1 MANTEITNASMG
13 GINNYCVNPEPII
26 SAIIDFIKG
35 LRSRRQI
42 NNISEVLRIYSS
54 NLDIMKEA
62 LIDKEFFIKTPIY
75 LEDLLSILNKVKNE
89 ESEEKRKLFADFL
102 SACRHPDNL
111 ECGNKAIFFRLIEQ
125 LDYLAV
131 MILHSLTQYQSEKGI
146 VERIIQDTNNNY
158 ETDEI
163 LVHLWNLESLGLV
176 EKISAEELEKL
187 SKRGGNRKLRNPKD
201 VHLYRNNRLGTS
213 LCNFITKGVVLN
225 TSSTDHPFTNKKNK
239 ESLS

>member
-1 MANTEITNASMG
+1 MTNGEIINASMG
-13 GINNYCVNPEPII
+13 GINNYCVNPEPIL
-26 SAIIDFIKG
+26 SAIIDFLKS

-42 NNISEVLRIYSS
+42 KNICETLRIYSS

-111 ECGNKAIFFRLIEQ
+111 ECGNKSIFFRLLEQ

-131 MILHSLTQYQSEKGI
+131 IILHSLTQYRSEKGI
-146 VERIIQDTNNNY
+146 VECILQNTNKNY

-176 EKISAEELEKL
+176 EKINAEELERL

-201 VHLYRNNRLGTS
+201 VHFYKSNRLGAS
-213 LCNFITKGVVLN
+213 LCYFITKGVVLN
-225 TSSTDHPFTNKKNK
+225 TSGIDHPFINKDK